1 MSFFDTAFNMNGR
14 EALALMGAHGV
25 GTYNPVV
32 ISDNAYNWLDR
43 ETQLKVMNNKY
54 YKVMAERKS
63 KVYDQCTGTMDNQEA
78 PSKWI
83 ARTHVLNMALEVWCS
98 IYISITLLSN
108 CIIIKEF
115 LSRNQILGPL
125 LKGLVI
131 LDGI

>member
-43 ETQLKVMNNKY
+43 ETQLKVINNKY

>member
-43 ETQLKVMNNKY
+43 ETQLRIINNKY

>member
-43 ETQLKVMNNKY
+43 ETQLKVINNKY

-83 ARTHVLNMALEVWCS
+83 ARTHVLNMALEVCC
-98 IYISITLLSN
+98 N
-108 CIIIKEF
+108 
-115 LSRNQILGPL
+115 NQ
-125 LKGLVI
+125 
-131 LDGI
+131 

>member
-1 MSFFDTAFNMNGR
+1 
-14 EALALMGAHGV
+14 
-25 GTYNPVV
+25 
-32 ISDNAYNWLDR
+32 
-43 ETQLKVMNNKY
+43 MNNKY

-115 LSRNQILGPL
+115 LTRNQILGPL

>member
-1 MSFFDTAFNMNGR
+1 MNGR

-43 ETQLKVMNNKY
+43 ETQLKVINNKY

-83 ARTHVLNMALEVWCS
+83 ARTHVLNMALEVWSS
-98 IYISITLLSN
+98 ICISITLLSN

>member
-43 ETQLKVMNNKY
+43 ETQLKVINNKY

-83 ARTHVLNMALEVWCS
+83 ARTHVLNMALEVWSS
-98 IYISITLLSN
+98 ICISITLLSN